1 MVTNVWKFIIRPIA
15 VGGMLVG
22 AGYTLYKMRKNL
34 AAGIKRSMSD
44 VKKAAGQA
52 EVTSRLEK
60 DLNIKLVLGG
70 LAWPCSS

>member
-34 AAGIKRSMSD
+34 GAGLKRSIGD

-52 EVTSRLEK
+52 EVVSRLEK
-60 DLNIKLVLGG
+60 DLNMKVVLVGS
-70 LAWPCSS
+70 WP